1 MRKLMKNVLIATT
14 LIAGSAVPVLADD
27 DVDVK
32 LDDVGQQAKTTIE
45 KQVGKDGK
53 IEDIEREQR
62 KSKTVYEVEYRDA
75 KGAKYEI
82 VVAEDGKLLDK
93 RPE

>member
-1 MRKLMKNVLIATT
+1 MRKLMKNVAIATT
-14 LIAGSAVPVLADD
+14 LIGGSAVPALADD
-27 DVDVK
+27 DTDVK
-32 LDDVGQQAKTTIE
+32 IDDVGQKAKATIE
-45 KQVGKDGK
+45 KQVGKDGM
-53 IEDIEREQR
+53 IDDIEREQH
-62 KSKTVYEVEYRDA
+62 KTKVVYEVEYNDA

>member
-1 MRKLMKNVLIATT
+1 MRNLMKNVVIATT
-14 LIAGSAVPVLADD
+14 LIGGSVLPALADMED
-27 DVDVK
+27 EVK
-32 LDDVGQQAKTTIE
+32 IEDVGEKAKAAIE